1 MNYHAA
7 LAHFPKITYSRYK
20 QLLGYFSN
28 LKQLWEAEL
37 DDLIKARLEENIA
50 YEFIIWREENP
61 VSKIEERLD
70 KEGIYTIS
78 LGETGYPRLLSEI
91 ADPPHT
97 LFIRGRLS
105 NDERPHLA
113 VVGTRRNSLYGQQV
127 TQDLVATL
135 ARRGLVIVSGLALGI
150 DGLAHEATLSASGQT
165 IAVLGSGI
173 DRQHIY
179 PSAHKQLAERIITQ
193 GGAIIS
199 EYPPGFI
206 PTQYS
211 FPARNRI
218 IAGLALGTLVIEA
231 PEESGAL
238 ITAKCALDYNREVFA
253 IPHQITSPQG
263 MGGNNL
269 IKLGAIPV
277 TNSKDITN
285 ALNLLDLKEMAQ
297 TPGPSPTS
305 PAEAAL
311 LNILSREPQHIDAIT
326 KTSGLDSST
335 VNSTLILMEM
345 KGWARNLGGMMY
357 IKNN

>member
-20 QLLGYFSN
+20 KLLGYFSN
-28 LKQLWEAEL
+28 LEQLWDSEL
-37 DDLIKARLEENIA
+37 DDLIKSRLEENIA
-50 YEFIIWREENP
+50 YEFIVWREKNP
-61 VSKIEERLD
+61 VEKIEEQLD

-78 LGETGYPRLLSEI
+78 LNETGYPRLLAEI

-97 LFIRGRLS
+97 LFIRGRLP
-105 NDERPHLA
+105 NDERPRLA
-113 VVGTRRNSLYGQQV
+113 VVGTRRHSLYGRQV
-127 TQDLVATL
+127 AQDLVATL

-150 DGLAHEATLSASGQT
+150 DGLSHEATLSAGGQT

-179 PSAHKQLAERIITQ
+179 PASHKQLAERIIVQ

-238 ITAKCALDYNREVFA
+238 ITAKCALDYNREVFV

-263 MGGNNL
+263 AGGNNL
-269 IKLGAIPV
+269 LKQGATPV

-297 TPGPSPTS
+297 TPGPCPTS
-305 PAEAAL
+305 PAEATL
-311 LNILSREPQHIDAIT
+311 LNNLSREPQHIDAIA
-326 KTSGLDSST
+326 KISGLDSST
-335 VNSTLILMEM
+335 INSTLILMEM
-345 KGWARNLGGMMY
+345 KGWVRNLGGMMY